1 VAAHKNK
8 QRMIH
13 RYLAWRKTVPL
24 FWRILA
30 DIGMIVL
37 LYYAVTT
44 AVYMLILILPL
55 FAFLG
60 LAKAGGKSTD
70 SDDDEQY
77 THEQMGGQRPG
88 QGTTGFYN

>member
-1 VAAHKNK
+1 VAAHKNE

-13 RYLAWRKTVPL
+13 RYLAWRKTVSL
-24 FWRILA
+24 CWRILA
-30 DIGMIVL
+30 DIGVIVL

-70 SDDDEQY
+70 SDDEQY
-77 THEQMGGQRPG
+77 THEQMGGQPSG